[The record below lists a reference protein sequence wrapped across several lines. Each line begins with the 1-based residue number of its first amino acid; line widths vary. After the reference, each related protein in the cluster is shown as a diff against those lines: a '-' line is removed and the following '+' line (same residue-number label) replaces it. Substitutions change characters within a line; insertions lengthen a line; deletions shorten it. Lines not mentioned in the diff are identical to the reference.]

1 MTSEKQIAANR
12 RNAQRSTGPRTPEG
26 KRKVALN
33 ALRHG
38 LTASL
43 HRDPALFA
51 DVERLAAALAGA
63 NASPARLEH
72 ARAFAEPTLD
82 MWRARRARAA
92 VIDMGAAKVPD
103 GPHREAEACL
113 KALPKLEALSRYEG
127 RVHSRRNRAIRA
139 FHKYMTAATD

>member
-1 MTSEKQIAANR
+1 VTSERQKAANR
-12 RNAQRSTGPRTPEG
+12 ANARHSTEPKTRKG
-26 KRKVALN
+26 KAVVRLN

-92 VIDMGAAKVPD
+92 VIDMGAAKIPD
-103 GPHREAEACL
+103 GPHREAEAVL

-139 FHKYMTAATD
+139 FHKYMTTATD